1 MKRINKILCAIYS
14 FLLVSCSFP
23 EPIIKSGIEVEFLSC
38 NDCSHSILNMSFH
51 DNIDTYTIYENNDY
65 FFSIKLFENDEEKEI
80 DKVEFVKESSITLR
94 EKSKEDLYSYIV
106 NCKGTGEDNKLTINI
121 GEYSKIVN
129 FNVIE
134 NNNLSFSKE
143 AWANASNYEKSNLI
157 SAFFKEN
164 EVEGMHCDDIKVLL
178 GKPDIDLYRQEDIYP
193 PQYAGGEYVYNLGDY
208 LDESYYLRID
218 IGRTHRVSGYVLS
231 YCSSTDDRSTT
242 EARPTCLE
250 EGLILQRCWTCAK
263 VLWEQKINKVDCS
276 FDENNVCKWC
286 GFYKH
291 DENLDK
297 EEHILVVENYKEP
310 TCLEEGY
317 IIYGC
322 SSCDDS
328 VNYEK
333 HYDKYLCSFD
343 ENDLCIWCK
352 GQKPTVKYFSLGAAY
367 YLEEWANVVNSKNE
381 LEELLSTKLSDD
393 EYVRDIYNYDEEFF
407 STKSLIVM
415 LLDESN
421 VNELCFEVTKA
432 EVLDDEVDVS
442 ILSGI
447 GTDPYPISGYY
458 LVAIEL
464 DDKIPSDYQV
474 NITKK
479 NKIKFM

>member
-1 MKRINKILCAIYS
+1 MKRLNKILCVIYS

-23 EPIIKSGIEVEFLSC
+23 GPIIKSGIEVEFLSC
-38 NDCSHSILNMSFH
+38 DDCSHSILDVNFNS
-51 DNIDTYTIYENNDY
+51 NIDTYTIYENNDY

-80 DKVEFVKESSITLR
+80 DSIEFIKESSITLR
-94 EKSKEDLYSYIV
+94 EKSKEDLYTYVV
-106 NCKGTGEDNKLTINI
+106 NCKSVGEDNKLTINI
-121 GEYSKIVN
+121 GEYSKTIN

-143 AWANASNYEKSNLI
+143 AWDNASNYEKSNLI
-157 SAFFKEN
+157 SASFKEN
-164 EVEGMHCDDIKVLL
+164 EVEGMHCDDIKALL
-178 GKPDIDLYRQEDIYP
+178 GEPDIETYLQLESYP
-193 PQYAGGEYVYNLGDY
+193 PQYEGGKYVYNLGDY

-218 IGRTHRVSGYVLS
+218 INRTYRVSGYVLA
-231 YCSSTDDRSTT
+231 YCSSTDDKSTT
-242 EARPTCLE
+242 ETRPTCLE
-250 EGLILQRCWTCAK
+250 EGLILQRCITCAK
-263 VLWEQKINKVDCS
+263 VLWEQKVNKVDCS

-297 EEHILVVENYKEP
+297 KEHILVVENYKEP
-310 TCLEEGY
+310 TCLEDGY

-352 GQKPTVKYFSLGAAY
+352 GQKPTVKYFSLHAGY
-367 YLEEWANVVNSKNE
+367 YSEEWANVINSKNE
-381 LEELLSTKLSDD
+381 LEELLSTRLYDD
-393 EYVRDIYNYDEEFF
+393 EYIKEIYNYDEEYF
-407 STKSLIVM
+407 STKSLVVM
-415 LLDESN
+415 LLDERN
-421 VNELCFEVTKA
+421 RNELCFEVTKA
-432 EVLDDEVDVS
+432 EVLDGEVNVS

-447 GTDPYPISGYY
+447 GTDPYPFEGNWI
-458 LVAIEL
+458 VAIEL
-464 DDKIPSDYQV
+464 DDKISSDYQV
-474 NITKK
+474 NIIKK